1 MTHAVLTGRT
11 LDLDATELTARETVE
26 ECLSRFDDLD
36 PGEKMELRT
45 RDSGA
50 GVLKKLQAARTGNFE
65 WSPIEAGPPVW
76 VTEIAC
82 RAKPSTRREV
92 LEALAWDHDRL
103 DTLEAAAFLAR
114 DAGDLQT
121 AFDLYARFAAG
132 LRRHIGFEEEILF
145 AAFEAASGTPA
156 DRGPTAVMRVEHR
169 EIEDLLERIASGI
182 GDAASE
188 LDQLRSRFHAVLG
201 DHNGKEEQ
209 VLYPT
214 TDYLLGAETADRL
227 VRKIQE
233 YAGRRRSR

>member
-1 MTHAVLTGRT
+1 MTHAILTERI
-11 LDLDATELTARETVE
+11 LDATELTDREAVDGF
-26 ECLSRFDDLD
+26 LSRFDALE
-36 PGEKMELRT
+36 PGEKMELKT
-45 RDSGA
+45 RDSGS
-50 GVLKKLQAARTGNFE
+50 GVLAKLQALRPGEYE

-76 VTEIAC
+76 TTEILR
-82 RAKPSTRREV
+82 RAKPSPRREV

-103 DTLEAAAFLAR
+103 DALESEAFRAR
-114 DAGDLQT
+114 EAGDLQT

-145 AAFEAASGTPA
+145 QAFEAASGTPA
-156 DRGPTAVMRVEHR
+156 NCGPTAVMRVEHR
-169 EIEDLLERIASGI
+169 EIEDLLERIGGGI

-201 DHNGKEEQ
+201 DHNAKEEQ

-227 VRKIQE
+227 VRKIQVYE
-233 YAGRRRSR
+233 GRSVRNRG